1 MSPGR
6 QSFSRSRSRGRS
18 KGRSYST
25 PVSNKRQRTG
35 RSMSIS
41 PDTID
46 SLVSVALTPIV
57 GSTAAQVAGT
67 AARVAAG
74 GKKISRSRAVSRAG
88 AYFGGKVNKF
98 KRNKKSMS
106 KRGKLTKPGL
116 HTIGVHSRQEIGMTN
131 AGTEGNRVEV
141 AYIGHTSM
149 PLKQTALQI
158 WRAIVKALMLR
169 HQIFMQDFTQKLVSF
184 GLAAGDAFTVAYYA
198 DGEAILVS
206 TFTYLVDPNS
216 SFEDVAMNL
225 SNSFGG
231 IGDVEQIRLHA
242 ISFVPTAGKRINL
255 DLHNASIVHHVKSAL
270 KVQNRTV
277 TTTGEN
283 EADDVDNC
291 PINGKAYHIKGNNL
305 LLKSNRRLLSGIG
318 TTADL
323 RRNEVILYGGS
334 VGVGADIANDGIAYG
349 QANST
354 NSQFAKP
361 AEVPHPYEVE
371 GCYKYAKVRINP
383 GAIQTSILE
392 QRYELNLQY
401 LLKLLY
407 AGGDDRKYNK
417 KAGLCRVFALDKAIV
432 DSTSDVKIAAEV
444 QCDMWTMLKT
454 KQSLYTAPITYQSLF
469 KDTQIEA

>member
-1 MSPGR
+1 MPPV
-6 QSFSRSRSRGRS
+6 SRSRSRGR
-18 KGRSYST
+18 RSYST
-25 PVSNKRQRTG
+25 PQSNRKRQRNAN
-35 RSMSIS
+35 SMSIS
-41 PDTID
+41 PDSID
-46 SLVSVALTPIV
+46 SLVSLALTPVI
-57 GSTAAQVAGT
+57 GPAAAATAGT
-67 AARVAAG
+67 AARFAVN
-74 GKKISRSRAVSRAG
+74 KKKSGRSRAISRPTG
-88 AYFGGKVNKF
+88 YFGGKVKKF
-98 KRNKKSMS
+98 KKNKKSMT

-131 AGTEGNRVEV
+131 TGTEGNRVEV

-149 PLKQTALQI
+149 PLKQTALQV
-158 WRAIVKALMLR
+158 WRAIVKAIMIR
-169 HQIFMQDFTQKLVSF
+169 NQIFMQDFSQTLVSF
-184 GLAAGDAFTVAYYA
+184 GMAAGDAFTVAYYA
-198 DGEAILVS
+198 SGESILVT
-206 TFTYLVDPNS
+206 TFTYTVLATS
-216 SFEDVAMNL
+216 TFEDVAMNL
-225 SNSFGG
+225 SDLFAS
-231 IGDVEQIRLHA
+231 IGDVEEIRLHA
-242 ISFVPTAGKRINL
+242 MSFIPTSGKRINL

-277 TTTGEN
+277 TTVGEN

-291 PINGKAYHIKGNNL
+291 PLNGKAYHIKGNNL

-334 VGVGADIANDGIAYG
+334 VGVGANIANDGIAYG
-349 QANST
+349 QTNAA

-407 AGGDDRKYNK
+407 TGGDDRKYIK
-417 KAGLCRVFALDKAIV
+417 RAGLCRVFALDKAIV

-454 KQSLYTAPITYQSLF
+454 KQSLYTAPITYQSLY
-469 KDTQIEA
+469 KDQQIEA